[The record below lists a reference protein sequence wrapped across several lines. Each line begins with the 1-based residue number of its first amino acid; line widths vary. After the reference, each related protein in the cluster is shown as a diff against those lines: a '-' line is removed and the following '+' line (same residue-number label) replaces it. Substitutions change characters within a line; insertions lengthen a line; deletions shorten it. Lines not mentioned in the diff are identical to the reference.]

1 MEAVCT
7 PYQTIE
13 PDSDEIRISIDE
25 HLSSDQ
31 IQERLKAIE
40 ARVDQL
46 SCPAQR
52 MDYAVAGGCGLLC
65 ALLDSYFVGSFS
77 LQKSAGTGQNLISSI
92 VKKTASFMGC
102 PSDNFLDC
110 VTFLEKRSPIPADS
124 VTNQFGGGSI
134 HHLNDFSHHFSP
146 AGLIC
151 SVLTQFTGCV
161 YGLDSSHQFQAVKLP
176 AAGQIYLGNTVT
188 EKLKAGIIDW
198 ILHLASDVSGS
209 SSTLKK
215 AAEAEAFQPGTGI
228 PGFLASSISELA
240 ALPIFQNL
248 DENSRNNLYRIA
260 RNLFTGNSAA
270 APGIKVDVRAETGV
284 FAELGKQA
292 FSVKLNTALV
302 EVFHRIRVVLKTL
315 HDNPVQSPADLT
327 KLNWKTVFE
336 QNQKTLN
343 RMRTVSSLSFTVLD
357 LGDAAAFSAAE
368 SCLNWA
374 VFSAK
379 FVSRINFV
387 GLHEAYISI
396 KKEVPDFKEYLK
408 LRKEQDHLEAAL
420 VEALEIEFIQIE
432 QHISSLFAKSL
443 MEDLKQFQTG
453 LSMMN
458 AGLKKND
465 DLFISGSVII
475 QEALGYEG
483 QFINTE
489 EFDDLMDSD
498 EPFVF

>member
-1 MEAVCT
+1 MFRPPA
-7 PYQTIE
+7 
-13 PDSDEIRISIDE
+13 
-25 HLSSDQ
+25 LSNS
-31 IQERLKAIE
+31 
-40 ARVDQL
+40 
-46 SCPAQR
+46 
-52 MDYAVAGGCGLLC
+52 
-65 ALLDSYFVGSFS
+65 
-77 LQKSAGTGQNLISSI
+77 
-92 VKKTASFMGC
+92 
-102 PSDNFLDC
+102 
-110 VTFLEKRSPIPADS
+110 
-124 VTNQFGGGSI
+124 FGGGTI

-146 AGLIC
+146 AGLVFSI
-151 SVLTQFTGCV
+151 LTQFTGNV
-161 YGLDSSHQFQAVKLP
+161 YGLDRNHQFQVVGLKEP
-176 AAGQIYLGNTVT
+176 GQVYLGKTLT
-188 EKLKAGIIDW
+188 EKLKFGIIYW
-198 ILHLASDVSGS
+198 VLHLVSDLSGYTTTINNS
-209 SSTLKK
+209 KNAKTL
-215 AAEAEAFQPGTGI
+215 QPGTGV

-248 DENSRNNLYRIA
+248 DENSRNTLYRIA

-284 FAELGKQA
+284 YAELGKQA
-292 FSVKLNTALV
+292 FSVKLNTAMV

-315 HDNPVQSPADLT
+315 RDNPVQSPADLT

-374 VFSAK
+374 VFSTK

-387 GLHEAYISI
+387 GLHESYISI

-420 VEALEIEFIQIE
+420 AEALEIEFIQIE
-432 QHISSLFAKSL
+432 RHISSLFAKSL

-458 AGLKKND
+458 AGQKKND